1 MTDLIM
7 DTGNVAELN
16 YLGPDDEVSNMEA
29 TKEATDAPME
39 FHVQMRGH
47 TFRDME
53 ELIIN
58 AAAQQLVGRY
68 GGTEALRKKIEAET
82 IKHVTQ
88 RADAVLSKVS
98 AEIIDQPMMPK
109 YPGAKEEPVTMREF
123 IGLTGRAYLAEMVE
137 RHNGGPASSSWG
149 GANNIPRIEYLVG
162 QAMSVKFK
170 REIEAAT
177 SAAIGEIQKAIKAQH
192 DAFLA
197 SEKKRLADAL
207 AKLTA

>member
-1 MTDLIM
+1 MSNLIM
-7 DTGNVAELN
+7 DTGNLAELN
-16 YLGPDDEVSNMEA
+16 NLDGEVEISALTATEEA
-29 TKEATDAPME
+29 AGTPME

-53 ELIIN
+53 DLIVN
-58 AAAQQLVGRY
+58 AAAHQLVGRY

-88 RADAVLSKVS
+88 RADTVLLKIS

-109 YPGAKEEPVTMREF
+109 YVGAKDEPITMREF
-123 IGLTGRAYLAEMVE
+123 IGLTGRAYLAEAVD
-137 RHNGGPASSSWG
+137 SSGKPTTDRYSSK
-149 GANNIPRIEYLVG
+149 PRIQHLVE

-197 SEKKRLADAL
+197 GEKKRLADAL
-207 AKLTA
+207 AKLVA